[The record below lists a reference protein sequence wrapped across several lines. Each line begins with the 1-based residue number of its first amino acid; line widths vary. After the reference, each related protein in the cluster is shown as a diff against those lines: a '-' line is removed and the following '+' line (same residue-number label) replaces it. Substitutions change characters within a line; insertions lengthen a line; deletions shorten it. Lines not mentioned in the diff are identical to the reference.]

1 MSADI
6 NTLIKALRCSG
17 SPESGDCMNC
27 EYRLLEEVD
36 PELAVKSDIEMDGK
50 QYWLICDCDRIVLE
64 AADVMEEMS
73 STEYIN
79 FLISLVDDYIRRR
92 AAETP
97 NINDAAFVFPLRVAN
112 SLYSKLPKE
121 EQKKIPEWIIVDDV
135 RFQNFLKKRMVKK
148 QDV

>member
-17 SPESGDCMNC
+17 SPKSGDCMNC
-27 EYRLLEEVD
+27 EYRLLEE
-36 PELAVKSDIEMDGK
+36 KDGK
-50 QYWLICDCDRIVLE
+50 QYWLSCDCDRIVLE

-112 SLYSKLPKE
+112 FLYSKLPKE
-121 EQKKIPEWIIVDDV
+121 EQKKIPEWIIVNDV
-135 RFQNFLKKRMVKK
+135 RFQNFLKERSILHEV
-148 QDV
+148 

>member
-1 MSADI
+1 M
-6 NTLIKALRCSG
+6 L
-17 SPESGDCMNC
+17 
-27 EYRLLEEVD
+27 
-36 PELAVKSDIEMDGK
+36 
-50 QYWLICDCDRIVLE
+50 
-64 AADVMEEMS
+64 EEMS

-112 SLYSKLPKE
+112 CLYSKLPKE
-121 EQKKIPEWIIVDDV
+121 EQQKIPEWIIVDDV
-135 RFQNFLKKRMVKK
+135 RFQNFLKKRTVKK